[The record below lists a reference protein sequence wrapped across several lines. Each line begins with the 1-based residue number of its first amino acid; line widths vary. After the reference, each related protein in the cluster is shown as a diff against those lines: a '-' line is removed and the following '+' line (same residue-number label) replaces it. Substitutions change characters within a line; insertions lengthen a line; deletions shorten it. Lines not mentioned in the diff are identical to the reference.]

1 MRYLAG
7 AAAAAVLFGAGYTMG
22 CAGAQDKD
30 YKLMRETDKIGTEHV
45 YLQDKQSIDRRIY
58 ELMKE
63 DGNVSLMPYQFEM
76 NLERPQAVQQANQKN
91 MAQQNNTTQSRPAGG
106 N

>member
-1 MRYLAG
+1 MGEIMRYLAG
-7 AAAAAVLFGAGYTMG
+7 VAAAAALFGAGYTMG

-45 YLQDKQSIDRRIY
+45 YLQDKSTIDRRIY
-58 ELMKE
+58 EVMKE
-63 DGNVSLMPYQFEM
+63 DGNVSLKPYKFEM
-76 NLERPQAVQQANQKN
+76 NLERPEQATRQTNQN
-91 MAQQNNTTQSRPAGG
+91 STTQSKPAGG